1 MSRYI
6 YLRELLLPQQNY
18 SIDRIFWPAHFMK
31 SLIGVLRV
39 KIGEQWKILATGI
52 ILMEGQSWIK
62 VSLS

>member
-6 YLRELLLPQQNY
+6 YLRELLLSQQSY
-18 SIDRIFWPAHFMK
+18 SIDKIFWPAHFMK
-31 SLIGVLRV
+31 SLIGVSRV